1 MTEALAARDLR
12 FGYDGRGPLIEHF
25 SISLPE
31 GSFTGILGPN
41 GAGKTTLLKLLSG
54 ILRPEAGSVSLFGR
68 SLATLPD
75 RERAQA
81 IAVVPQEARV
91 LFPFTCLEI
100 VLMARF
106 SRLGILGM
114 ERAADEE
121 LARRCLEEVEMGSS
135 AERPLNLLSSG
146 ERQRVLIARALAQEP
161 RVLLLDEPTTYL
173 DLKHRLKTFDTL
185 SRLNRERGVTIL
197 TISHDPGL
205 VARACGKIVLLHS
218 GRILVEGTPE
228 EVLTPSWIKSAYG
241 TGAEI
246 ARDPRTGSPVVIP
259 YLESEPGGAP

>member
-1 MTEALAARDLR
+1 MTEALAARELR
-12 FGYDGRGPLIEHF
+12 FGYGGGRALIEHF

-54 ILRPEAGSVSLFGR
+54 TLRPEAGSVHLFGR
-68 SLATLPD
+68 PLAAVPARD
-75 RERAQA
+75 RAQA
-81 IAVVPQEARV
+81 IAVVPQESRV

-114 ERAADEE
+114 ERAEDEE
-121 LARRCLEEVEMGSS
+121 LARRCLEEVEMASS
-135 AERPLNLLSSG
+135 ADRPLNLLSSG
-146 ERQRVLIARALAQEP
+146 ERQRVLIARALAQQP

-173 DLKHRLKTFDTL
+173 DLKHRLKTYDTL
-185 SRLNRERGVTIL
+185 ARLNRGGVTVL
-197 TISHDPGL
+197 TISHDPSL
-205 VARACGKIVLLHS
+205 VARACRRLVLLKDA
-218 GRILVEGTPE
+218 RVLTEGTPE
-228 EVLTPSWIKSAYG
+228 EVLTPRWIRSAYG